1 MSVLGC
7 RVGAAVTRLSGLVF
21 CEAKE
26 ALAHVVTAFNNV
38 VDLIL
43 EMKILAA
50 LHLTSFESDRLVIYS
65 VKLESLCYNV

>member
-26 ALAHVVTAFNNV
+26 ALEQVVMAFNNV
-38 VDLIL
+38 IDLIL
-43 EMKILAA
+43 EMKLLAT
-50 LHLTSFESDRLVIYS
+50 LYLTSFEPDRLVVYFGIKNMY
-65 VKLESLCYNV
+65 C